1 MTKDQLISS
10 LSSLLPLCRIKFD
23 PPPTKLLRVLLK
35 LFQPGRFISRIPKA
49 VRNHSVRM
57 LLSER
62 LISFQVGKAVVIK
75 VSQVLRIENRKINIT
90 IFEYILLEIFIG
102 ILLIFLVR
110 PDVFLWAELMIIVEA
125 FDKLFAVSIFDVFV
139 AAIP

>member
-1 MTKDQLISS
+1 
-10 LSSLLPLCRIKFD
+10 
-23 PPPTKLLRVLLK
+23 
-35 LFQPGRFISRIPKA
+35 
-49 VRNHSVRM
+49 M

-90 IFEYILLEIFIG
+90 VFEYILLEIFIG
-102 ILLIFLVR
+102 ILLIFLVW
-110 PDVFLWAELMIIVEA
+110 PDVFLWAELMIVVEA